1 MPNEFNDKI
10 IAEFRANSG
19 VVGPPFAGAPMVLLT
34 STGARSGKPHTTP
47 LVNYADGDRVYV
59 FASMGGAPKH
69 PAWYHN
75 VVANPGVTVERGA
88 EKYTAKAR
96 VLEGAER
103 DDIYARQAA
112 LIPTFG
118 DYQQKTTRTI
128 PVVEP
133 HPIVGAAL
141 RGRPDT
147 AVFSSGG
154 ASAPLGPRATSTVVC
169 DSARG

>member
-10 IAEFRANSG
+10 IAEFRDNAG

-34 STGARSGKPHTTP
+34 TTGAKSGNTHTTP
-47 LVNYADGDRVYV
+47 LVNYTDGDRIYV

-69 PAWYHN
+69 PSWYHN
-75 VVANPGVTVERGA
+75 VVANPDVTVERGT
-88 EKYTAKAR
+88 EKYAAKAR

-128 PVVEP
+128 PVIEL
-133 HPIVGAAL
+133 I
-141 RGRPDT
+141 RQ
-147 AVFSSGG
+147 
-154 ASAPLGPRATSTVVC
+154 
-169 DSARG
+169 